1 VNDTRPTTRDRVQQL
16 TAQGLK
22 VREIAAILN
31 VSTQAVY
38 KHLKA
43 LEIDPPTRQ
52 DNGEP
57 AA

>member
-1 VNDTRPTTRDRVQQL
+1 MKTTRERVAEL
-16 TAQGLK
+16 VKTGLS
-22 VREIAAILN
+22 VREIASILN

-43 LEIDPPTRQ
+43 IEADR
-52 DNGEP
+52 DGRRDGEP